1 MRRAASTI
9 SVGPIEAATGEPGA
23 GNHQISLREPTQ
35 GQKVAPQPWM
45 AGQGSTNPEGRRS
58 ATLRNMGRLDNGR
71 GPRMRVI
78 QSGACGLVS
87 VKRGTSGLCHT
98 LALYKEIRMAKKQS
112 SRGRKQDSARVA
124 GGQDYEVG
132 YEARKTG

>member
-1 MRRAASTI
+1 
-9 SVGPIEAATGEPGA
+9 
-23 GNHQISLREPTQ
+23 
-35 GQKVAPQPWM
+35 
-45 AGQGSTNPEGRRS
+45 
-58 ATLRNMGRLDNGR
+58 
-71 GPRMRVI
+71 MRVI

-112 SRGRKQDSARVA
+112 SRGRKQNRARVA

-132 YEARKTG
+132 YEARKTGRS